1 MPAEGRITSGFG
13 PRKIRIGSSNHKG
26 VDISPPVRG
35 QGQPIYA
42 ANGGVVILARY
53 STSFGNYI
61 KIEHSNGDITLYAH
75 CSKLLV
81 RVGDTVDRGQ
91 QIAKMG
97 MTGTATGVHL
107 HFELIRDGVQIDP
120 VPYLPAS

>member
-1 MPAEGRITSGFG
+1 
-13 PRKIRIGSSNHKG
+13 
-26 VDISPPVRG
+26 
-35 QGQPIYA
+35 
-42 ANGGVVILARY
+42 VVILARY